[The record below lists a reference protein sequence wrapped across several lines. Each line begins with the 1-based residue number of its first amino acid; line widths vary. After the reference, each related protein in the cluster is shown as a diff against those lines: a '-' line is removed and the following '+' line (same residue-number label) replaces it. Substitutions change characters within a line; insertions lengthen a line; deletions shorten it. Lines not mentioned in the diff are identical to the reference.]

1 VSRKFFAL
9 WLAAVG
15 ASALLCAEPA
25 PLLVYIP
32 GSSGQVPQLQGW
44 EVVPVRAVPDD
55 SGIAAI
61 ESAIETARKRR
72 EIDPV
77 RTYIAGDGEG
87 AAAVFYA
94 ASRRPDLWAAALA
107 LGGNPKAA
115 IDTGRLF
122 GGNTALVPVLWLVA
136 GNESPLLR
144 RSKEKLAAAGF
155 NLKLLPQNTTL
166 QEALAQLAGHS
177 RYATPSEVD
186 CETGSLAFGRC
197 YWVEITKFDPG
208 QRNDVLPTT
217 RVVPGSG
224 AGLAVG
230 GFGFNPGAPGPGVLV
245 EWLPDNYKG
254 PLKLGDRI
262 VAVAGKEI
270 TDGYAYVNMMD
281 DIQAEKRV
289 GVILQ
294 RGKERI
300 RIETRIV
307 LPQRSET
314 FTARVQARYFPD
326 SKEVLVISRGV
337 GELRLML
344 PEYWAPAGI
353 NWNGNQL
360 GTADSAGCWVLAPGQ
375 KARKCS

>member
-1 VSRKFFAL
+1 MKLLF
-9 WLAAVG
+9 AAVG
-15 ASALLCAEPA
+15 TSALLGAGPA

-44 EVVPVRAVPDD
+44 EVVSVRAAPDD
-55 SGIAAI
+55 SGIEAMERAVD
-61 ESAIETARKRR
+61 AARKRR

-122 GGNTALVPVLWLVA
+122 GGNTALVPVLWA
-136 GNESPLLR
+136 APGNDSPVLR

-155 NLKLLPQNTTL
+155 NLKLLPQNVTW

-177 RYATPSEVD
+177 RYATPPEVD
-186 CETGSLAFGRC
+186 CETGSPAFGRC

-224 AGLAVG
+224 AGLAIG
-230 GFGFNPGAPGPGVLV
+230 GFGFNAGVPGPGVLV

-270 TDGYAYVNMMD
+270 ADGYAYVNMMND
-281 DIQAEKRV
+281 VQEEKRV
-289 GVILQ
+289 GVILL

-307 LPQRSET
+307 VPERGEA
-314 FTARVQARYFPD
+314 FTARVQARYFAD

-337 GELRLML
+337 GELRIML
-344 PEYWAPAGI
+344 PDHWAPAGI
-353 NWNGNQL
+353 NWNGDVL
-360 GTADSAGCWVLAPGQ
+360 GTADAGGCWVLAAGQ